1 MMKQLNNLIT
11 ELETAA
17 QYPSRTVQQAME
29 ISKRPAVG
37 CFPYY
42 TPDEIIYAAGFL
54 PVGLWGGQSDIML
67 ADTYLQSFCCSM
79 MRENVEQG
87 MKGHYD
93 FLSAV
98 IIPTYCDTLK
108 CICENW
114 KAAVPQTIL
123 IPMVYPQNRSI
134 QAGIDYLVAEYQ
146 RVQEELE
153 GISGRKITEQKLT
166 DSFLLYE
173 EYRTLMREFT
183 ILAARYPIT
192 INAKTRQL
200 LLKAAFFMDKK
211 MYIQKI
217 REICRNLENFPA
229 ESFDGKKVVVTG
241 ILAEP
246 TGLLDILVENKIAIV
261 ADDLA
266 NSSWQF
272 RTNSQKGNGVLE
284 KMAYRIA
291 DQSGCS
297 LLFEAQKT
305 RGQLLVDL
313 VKTTEADGVVVVMMK
328 FCDPEEFD
336 YPIYKKELEAA
347 NIPLLY
353 LEIEQK
359 MDSMEQLRTRVQ
371 SFAEMLDD

>member
-1 MMKQLNNLIT
+1 MMKQLQNLIN

-17 QYPSRTVQQAME
+17 KHPAKTVRQAME
-29 ISKRPAVG
+29 ISKKPAIG

-42 TPDEIIYAAGFL
+42 TPDELIHAAGFL
-54 PVGLWGGQSDIML
+54 PVGLWGGQSDIKL
-67 ADTYLQSFCCSM
+67 ADVYLQSFCCSI

-87 MKGHYD
+87 MKGYYD

-114 KAAVPQTIL
+114 KAAVPKLPL
-123 IPMVYPQNRSI
+123 IPMVYPQNRGI
-134 QAGIDYLVAEYQ
+134 KAGIDYLVAEYK

-153 GISGRKITEQKLT
+153 ELSGQKVSEKMLG
-166 DSFLLYE
+166 DSLLLYE
-173 EYRTLMREFT
+173 EYRKLMREFT
-183 ILAARYPIT
+183 GLAVHYPVT

-211 MYIQKI
+211 DYIQKM
-217 REICRNLENFPA
+217 REICKTLETLPA
-229 ESFDGKKVVVTG
+229 ESFAGKKVVITG
-241 ILAEP
+241 ILSDP
-246 TGLLDILVENKIAIV
+246 TALLDIFVESDITFA

-266 NSSWQF
+266 NSSQQF
-272 RTNSQKGNGVLE
+272 RSYTQKGNGVLE
-284 KMAYRIA
+284 KMAYRVA
-291 DQSGCS
+291 EQAGCS
-297 LLFEAQKT
+297 LLFDARKT
-305 RGQLLVDL
+305 RGALLVDL
-313 VKTTEADGVVVVMMK
+313 VNKTGADGVVVAMMK

-359 MDSMEQLRTRVQ
+359 MDSLEQIRTRVQ
-371 SFAEMLDD
+371 SFAEMLG

>member
-1 MMKQLNNLIT
+1 MKQLQNLIS

-17 QYPSRTVQQAME
+17 QHPLKTVQQAMK
-29 ISKRPAVG
+29 ISKKSAIG

-42 TPDEIIYAAGFL
+42 TPDELIYAAGFL
-54 PVGLWGGQSDIML
+54 PVGMWGGQSDIKL
-67 ADTYLQSFCCSM
+67 ADTYLQSFCCSI
-79 MRENVEQG
+79 MRENIEQG
-87 MKGHYD
+87 MKGVYD
-93 FLSAV
+93 LLSAV
-98 IIPTYCDTLK
+98 ILPTYCDTLK

-114 KAAVPQTIL
+114 KAAVPQIAL
-123 IPMVYPQNRSI
+123 IPMVYPQNRRI
-134 QAGIDYLVAEYQ
+134 QAGIDYLVSEYK
-146 RVQEELE
+146 RVQEILE
-153 GISGRKITEQKLT
+153 GLAGEKITEQKLA

-173 EYRTLMREFT
+173 EYRKLMRKFT
-183 ILAARYPIT
+183 SLVVRYPVT
-192 INAKTRQL
+192 LNARTRQL
-200 LLKAAFFMDKK
+200 ILKAAFFMDKK
-211 MYIQKI
+211 VYIQKI
-217 REICRNLENFPA
+217 REICRILETFPA
-229 ESFDGKKVVVTG
+229 ESFDGKKVVITG

-246 TGLLDILVENKIAIV
+246 TALLDIFVENKIVFA

-266 NSSWQF
+266 NSSRQF
-272 RTNSQKGNGVLE
+272 RTNSQRGNGVLE

-297 LLFEAQKT
+297 LLFDGQKA

-313 VKTTEADGVVVVMMK
+313 VKTTGADGVVVSMMK

-359 MDSMEQLRTRVQ
+359 MDSLEQIRTRVQ
-371 SFAEMLDD
+371 SFAEMLG